1 MKKGSINYMKLTN
14 GKILNDSAKLSE
26 IAQKQLPVK
35 ASFAIAKNLVKL
47 EAELKT
53 YNTEREK
60 LIEKYSVK
68 DEKGKTIID
77 ENNQIKIQEEYLR
90 DWNKDFQE
98 LLDIENEVDIHTF
111 SIEALNGYN
120 MSASELMLIG
130 CMIIEE

>member
-1 MKKGSINYMKLTN
+1 MKLTN

-35 ASFAIAKNLVKL
+35 ASFAIAKNLAKL
-47 EAELKT
+47 ETELKT